1 MEKLELQNIVGNFC
15 SKYRRD
21 NLKLT
26 LIELSKDTGVNYKTL
41 YSFESGQS
49 SNLYIFYLYYNRSKD
64 QPKFIKDLRE
74 ALENG

>member
-1 MEKLELQNIVGNFC
+1 MEKLELQNIVGGFC

-21 NLKLT
+21 HLKLT
-26 LIELSKDTGVNYKTL
+26 LSELSEDTGVNYKTL

-49 SNLYIFYLYYNRSKD
+49 SNLNIFYLYYNRSKD
-64 QPKFIKDLRE
+64 QPKFVRDLRE

>member
-1 MEKLELQNIVGNFC
+1 MEKLELQNIVGSFC

-21 NLKLT
+21 HLKLS
-26 LIELSKDTGVNYKTL
+26 LSELSEDTGVNYKTL

-64 QPKFIKDLRE
+64 QPKFVRDLRE
-74 ALENG
+74 VLENG